1 MFNSNIYVS
10 SELTGKLVNVA
21 QELALRVVRECGH
34 RYNFDAEE
42 AIEALGLSSVE
53 VVHSRKVV
61 SKKERVEVVKASFPL
76 PFNGECNDNKCCG
89 LRQNNGLYTQCQVAR
104 KGEKRYCKTCQSQ
117 ADNNDN
123 GKPDYGT
130 IEDRLA
136 VDIFDYVDPR
146 GNRPVGYKK
155 IMKKLKITEEEVLEE
170 AGKLNIIIN
179 MQHFCEV
186 EEPRRGRKAN
196 PLKEV
201 KVKAEGKKGRP
212 KKTKKVLEIEGESED
227 LFASLVASASSV
239 EEEEEVIPVITT
251 PVLPKKA
258 VKSVKSDEDKE
269 AERLKKEAEKAE
281 KEAKLAAEKAEKEA
295 KLAAKKAEK
304 EAKLAAEKAEKEA
317 KLAAE
322 KAEKEAKLAAEKAEK
337 EAKKEAEKAEK
348 EAKAKEAAE
357 NKAKAAKN
365 KPSSP
370 KKVVEEEEEEAD
382 VVKKIEFEGKKY
394 LKSKKSG
401 IVYDYKKYVE
411 EEEQVVVGKWNEE
424 KSKIDFVET
433 EEEEE
438 EDYEE

>member
-1 MFNSNIYVS
+1 MFNNNIYVS

-21 QELALRVVRECGH
+21 QELALRVVRECGN

-42 AIEALGLSSVE
+42 AIVALGLSSVE

-117 ADNNDN
+117 AENNDN

-155 IMKKLKITEEEVLEE
+155 IMKKLKITEEQVLEE

-179 MQHFCEV
+179 MQHFSEV

-196 PLKEV
+196 PLKEE

-239 EEEEEVIPVITT
+239 EEEEEVIPLITT

-281 KEAKLAAEKAEKEA
+281 KEAKLAAEKADKEA
-295 KLAAKKAEK
+295 KLAAK
-304 EAKLAAEKAEKEA
+304 KAEKEA

-357 NKAKAAKN
+357 NKAKAAKK

-370 KKVVEEEEEEAD
+370 KKVVEEEEEEPD

>member
-1 MFNSNIYVS
+1 MFSSNIYLS
-10 SELTGKLVNVA
+10 SELTGKMVNVA
-21 QELALRVVRECGH
+21 QELALRVVRECGN

-42 AIEALGLSSVE
+42 AIVMLGLSSVE
-53 VVHSRKVV
+53 VVHSSKGRSVV
-61 SKKERVEVVKASFPL
+61 SKKERTVVVKASFAL
-76 PFNGECNDNKCCG
+76 PFNGEYNDSKCCG

-104 KGEKRYCKTCQSQ
+104 KGEKRYCKTCDTQ
-117 ADNNDN
+117 ASKNDN

-136 VDIFDYVDPR
+136 VGIYDYVDPR
-146 GNRPVGYKK
+146 GNKPVGYKK
-155 IMKKLKITEEEVLEE
+155 IMKKLKITEEQVLEE

-179 MQHFCEV
+179 PEHFQEV
-186 EEPRRGRKAN
+186 EEPRRGRKSN

-227 LFASLVASASSV
+227 LFASLVAVASSSSSV
-239 EEEEEVIPVITT
+239 SEEVGT
-251 PVLPKKA
+251 PVLKVSKKV
-258 VKSVKSDEDKE
+258 VKSEE
-269 AERLKKEAEKAE
+269 EKEAEKAA
-281 KEAKLAAEKAEKEA
+281 KEAEKEA

-322 KAEKEAKLAAEKAEK
+322 KAEKEAKMAAEK
-337 EAKKEAEKAEK
+337 AKKEAEKE
-348 EAKAKEAAE
+348 
-357 NKAKAAKN
+357 AKAAKK
-365 KPSSP
+365 KPTSP
-370 KKVVEEEEEEAD
+370 KKEVKEEEEAD

-394 LKSKKSG
+394 LKSKKTG

-424 KSKIDFVET
+424 KSKIEFDEK

-438 EDYEE
+438 EEYEE

>member
-1 MFNSNIYVS
+1 MSSKTFNSNIYVS

-21 QELALRVVRECGH
+21 QELALRAVRECGH
-34 RYNFDAEE
+34 HYNFDAEE
-42 AIEALGLSSVE
+42 AIVMLGLSSVE
-53 VVHSRKVV
+53 VVHSSKGRSSSSSSSSV
-61 SKKERVEVVKASFPL
+61 SKKERIEVVKASFPL
-76 PFNGECNDNKCCG
+76 PFNGECNERKCCG

-104 KGEKRYCKTCQSQ
+104 KGEKRYCKTCEVQ
-117 ADNNDN
+117 ADKNGN

-136 VDIFDYVDPR
+136 VGIFDYVDPR

-155 IMKKLKITEEEVLEE
+155 IMKKLKITEEQVLEE

-179 MQHFCEV
+179 MQHFEDV

-239 EEEEEVIPVITT
+239 EDEEVVPLITT
-251 PVLPKKA
+251 PILSKKA
-258 VKSVKSDEDKE
+258 VKSVKSEE
-269 AERLKKEAEKAE
+269 E
-281 KEAKLAAEKAEKEA
+281 KEAEKAEKEA

-322 KAEKEAKLAAEKAEK
+322 KAEKEAKLAAEKAEE

-348 EAKAKEAAE
+348 EAKAKAAAE
-357 NKAKAAKN
+357 NKAKAAK
-365 KPSSP
+365 
-370 KKVVEEEEEEAD
+370 KKEVKIEVEEEEQAD

>member
-1 MFNSNIYVS
+1 MSSQVVFESNIYVS
-10 SELTGKLVNVA
+10 SELTAKMVNVA
-21 QELALRVVRECGH
+21 QELALRAVRECGN

-42 AIEALGLSSVE
+42 AIVMLGLSSVE
-53 VVHSRKVV
+53 VVHSSKGRSHSSV
-61 SKKERVEVVKASFPL
+61 SKKERSEVVKASFPL
-76 PFNGECNDNKCCG
+76 PFNGECNDNKCSG

-104 KGEKRYCKTCQSQ
+104 KGEKRYCKTCEAQ
-117 ADNNDN
+117 ADKNGN

-136 VDIFDYVDPR
+136 VGIFDYIDPR
-146 GNRPVGYKK
+146 GNKPVGYKK
-155 IMKKLKITEEEVLEE
+155 IMKKLKLTEEQVLEE

-179 MQHFCEV
+179 MEHFSEV

-227 LFASLVASASSV
+227 LFASLVADASSV
-239 EEEEEVIPVITT
+239 SSSVVEVPEKVGT
-251 PVLPKKA
+251 PVLKVSKKV
-258 VKSVKSDEDKE
+258 VKSEEEKE
-269 AERLKKEAEKAE
+269 AERLKKEAEKAL
-281 KEAKLAAEKAEKEA
+281 KEEQ
-295 KLAAKKAEK
+295 KK
-304 EAKLAAEKAEKEA
+304 AEKAEKEA

-337 EAKKEAEKAEK
+337 EAKKAAEKA
-348 EAKAKEAAE
+348 AKDAAK
-357 NKAKAAKN
+357 NKAKAAEEN
-365 KPSSP
+365 KTA
-370 KKVVEEEEEEAD
+370 KKKEEEEEEAD

-394 LKSKKSG
+394 LKSKKTG

-424 KSKIDFVET
+424 KSKIDFDEK

>member
-1 MFNSNIYVS
+1 MSSQMFSSNIYLS
-10 SELTGKLVNVA
+10 SELTGKMVNVA
-21 QELALRVVRECGH
+21 QELALRVVRECGN
-34 RYNFDAEE
+34 RYNFDADE

-53 VVHSRKVV
+53 VVHSSKGRASV
-61 SKKERVEVVKASFPL
+61 SKKERNVVVKASFAL
-76 PFNGECNDNKCCG
+76 PFNGEYNDSKCCG

-104 KGEKRYCKTCQSQ
+104 KGEKRYCKTCDTQ
-117 ADNNDN
+117 ASKNDN

-136 VDIFDYVDPR
+136 VGIYDYVDPR
-146 GNRPVGYKK
+146 GNKPVGYKK
-155 IMKKLKITEEEVLEE
+155 IMKKLKITEEQVLEE

-179 MQHFCEV
+179 PEHFQEV
-186 EEPRRGRKAN
+186 EEPRRGRKSN

-227 LFASLVASASSV
+227 LFASLVAVASSSSSSSSSV
-239 EEEEEVIPVITT
+239 SEEVGT
-251 PVLPKKA
+251 PVLKVSKKV
-258 VKSVKSDEDKE
+258 VKSEE
-269 AERLKKEAEKAE
+269 EKEAEKAA
-281 KEAKLAAEKAEKEA
+281 KEAEKEA

-322 KAEKEAKLAAEKAEK
+322 KAEKEAKMAAEK
-337 EAKKEAEKAEK
+337 AKKEAEKE
-348 EAKAKEAAE
+348 
-357 NKAKAAKN
+357 AKAAKK
-365 KPSSP
+365 KPTSP
-370 KKVVEEEEEEAD
+370 KKEVKEEEEAD

-394 LKSKKSG
+394 LKSKKTG

-424 KSKIDFVET
+424 KSKIEFDEK

-438 EDYEE
+438 EEYEE

>member
-1 MFNSNIYVS
+1 MSSQTFNSNIYVS

-21 QELALRVVRECGH
+21 QELALRAVRECGH
-34 RYNFDAEE
+34 HYNFDAEE
-42 AIEALGLSSVE
+42 AIVMLGLTSVE
-53 VVHSRKVV
+53 VVHSSKGRSSSSSSV
-61 SKKERVEVVKASFPL
+61 SKKERIEVVKASFPL
-76 PFNGECNDNKCCG
+76 PFNGECNERKCCG

-104 KGEKRYCKTCQSQ
+104 KGEKRYCKTCEAQ
-117 ADNNDN
+117 ADKNGN

-146 GNRPVGYKK
+146 GIRPVGYKK
-155 IMKKLKITEEEVLEE
+155 IMKKYKLSEEQVLEE

-179 MQHFCEV
+179 MQHFSEV

-196 PLKEV
+196 PLKEA

-227 LFASLVASASSV
+227 LFASLVASASSMED
-239 EEEEEVIPVITT
+239 EEDVPLVST
-251 PVLPKKA
+251 PILSKKA
-258 VKSVKSDEDKE
+258 VKSEEEKE
-269 AERLKKEAEKAE
+269 AERLKKEADKAE
-281 KEAKLAAEKAEKEA
+281 KEAKLAAEKADKEA

-304 EAKLAAEKAEKEA
+304 EAKLAAEKAEKES
-317 KLAAE
+317 
-322 KAEKEAKLAAEKAEK
+322 KLAAEKAEK

-348 EAKAKEAAE
+348 EAKAKAAAE
-357 NKAKAAKN
+357 NKAKAAK
-365 KPSSP
+365 
-370 KKVVEEEEEEAD
+370 KKEVKIEVEEEEAD

>member
-1 MFNSNIYVS
+1 MSSQIFNSNIYVS

-21 QELALRVVRECGH
+21 QDLALRAVRECGD

-42 AIEALGLSSVE
+42 AIVMLGLSSVE
-53 VVHSRKVV
+53 VVHSSKGRSSFSV
-61 SKKERVEVVKASFPL
+61 SKKERIEVVKASFPL
-76 PFNGECNDNKCCG
+76 PFNGECNDSKCCG

-104 KGEKRYCKTCQSQ
+104 KGEKRYCKTCEAQ
-117 ADNNDN
+117 ADKNGN

-146 GNRPVGYKK
+146 GIRPVGYKK
-155 IMKKLKITEEEVLEE
+155 IMKKLKITEEQVLEE

-179 MQHFCEV
+179 MQHFSEV

-196 PLKEV
+196 PLKEA

-227 LFASLVASASSV
+227 LFASLVASASSM
-239 EEEEEVIPVITT
+239 EEEEVVPLIST
-251 PVLPKKA
+251 PILPKKA
-258 VKSVKSDEDKE
+258 VKSVKSEEEKE
-269 AERLKKEAEKAE
+269 AERLKKEAEKAA
-281 KEAKLAAEKAEKEA
+281 KEEQ
-295 KLAAKKAEK
+295 KK
-304 EAKLAAEKAEKEA
+304 AEKAEKEA

-348 EAKAKEAAE
+348 EAKAKVAAE
-357 NKAKAAKN
+357 NKAKAAK
-365 KPSSP
+365 
-370 KKVVEEEEEEAD
+370 KKEVKIEVEEEEQAD

>member
-1 MFNSNIYVS
+1 MFNSNIYIS
-10 SELTGKLVNVA
+10 SELTGKMVIVA
-21 QELALRVVRECGH
+21 QDLALRAVRECGN

-42 AIEALGLSSVE
+42 AIVMLGLSSVE
-53 VVHSRKVV
+53 VVHSSKGRSHSSV
-61 SKKERVEVVKASFPL
+61 SKKERSEVVKASFPL
-76 PFNGECNDNKCCG
+76 PFNGECNVNKCSG

-104 KGEKRYCKTCQSQ
+104 KGEKRYCKTCEAQ
-117 ADNNDN
+117 AEKNGN

-136 VDIFDYVDPR
+136 VGIFDYIDPR
-146 GNRPVGYKK
+146 GNKPVGYKK
-155 IMKKLKITEEEVLEE
+155 IMKKLKLTEEQVLEE

-179 MQHFCEV
+179 MEHFSEV

-227 LFASLVASASSV
+227 LFASLVADASSV
-239 EEEEEVIPVITT
+239 SSSVVEVPEKVGT
-251 PVLPKKA
+251 PVLKVSKKV
-258 VKSVKSDEDKE
+258 VKSEE
-269 AERLKKEAEKAE
+269 EKEAEKAA
-281 KEAKLAAEKAEKEA
+281 KEAEKAAKEEQ
-295 KLAAKKAEK
+295 KKV
-304 EAKLAAEKAEKEA
+304 
-317 KLAAE
+317 E

-337 EAKKEAEKAEK
+337 EAKKAQEKA
-348 EAKAKEAAE
+348 AKDAAK
-357 NKAKAAKN
+357 NKAKAAEEN
-365 KPSSP
+365 KVA
-370 KKVVEEEEEEAD
+370 KKKEVKIEEEEEAD

-394 LKSKKSG
+394 LKSKKTG

-424 KSKIDFVET
+424 KSKIDFDEK

>member
-1 MFNSNIYVS
+1 MSSQMFSSNIYLS
-10 SELTGKLVNVA
+10 SELTGKMVNVA
-21 QELALRVVRECGH
+21 QELALRVVRECGN
-34 RYNFDAEE
+34 RYNFDADE

-53 VVHSRKVV
+53 VVHSSKGRSVV
-61 SKKERVEVVKASFPL
+61 SKKERNVVVKASFAL
-76 PFNGECNDNKCCG
+76 PFNGEYNDSKCCG
-89 LRQNNGLYTQCQVAR
+89 LRQNNGLYTQCQVVR
-104 KGEKRYCKTCQSQ
+104 KGEKRYCKTCDTQ
-117 ADNNDN
+117 ASKNDN

-136 VDIFDYVDPR
+136 VGIYDYVDPR
-146 GNRPVGYKK
+146 GNKPVGYKK
-155 IMKKLKITEEEVLEE
+155 IMKKLKITEEQVLEE

-179 MQHFCEV
+179 PEHFQEV
-186 EEPRRGRKAN
+186 EEPRRGRKSN

-227 LFASLVASASSV
+227 LFASLVAVASSSSSSSSSV
-239 EEEEEVIPVITT
+239 SEEVGT
-251 PVLPKKA
+251 PVLKVSKKV
-258 VKSVKSDEDKE
+258 VKSEE
-269 AERLKKEAEKAE
+269 EKEAEKAA
-281 KEAKLAAEKAEKEA
+281 KEAEKEA

-322 KAEKEAKLAAEKAEK
+322 KAEKEAKLAAEKA
-337 EAKKEAEKAEK
+337 KKEAEK
-348 EAKAKEAAE
+348 EAKA
-357 NKAKAAKN
+357 AKK
-365 KPSSP
+365 KPTSP
-370 KKVVEEEEEEAD
+370 KKEVKEEAD

-394 LKSKKSG
+394 LKSKKTG

-424 KSKIDFVET
+424 KSKIEFDEK

-438 EDYEE
+438 EEYEE

>member
-1 MFNSNIYVS
+1 MSSQSFNSNIYVS
-10 SELTGKLVNVA
+10 SELTVKLVNVA
-21 QELALRVVRECGH
+21 QDLALRAVRECGD

-42 AIEALGLSSVE
+42 AIVMLGLSSVE
-53 VVHSRKVV
+53 VVHSSKGRSSSSV
-61 SKKERVEVVKASFPL
+61 SKKERSEVVKASFPL
-76 PFNGECNDNKCCG
+76 PFNGECNDSKCCG

-104 KGEKRYCKTCQSQ
+104 KGEKRYCKTCEAQ
-117 ADNNDN
+117 ADKNGN

-146 GNRPVGYKK
+146 GIRPVGYKK
-155 IMKKLKITEEEVLEE
+155 IMKKLKITEEQVLEE

-179 MQHFCEV
+179 MQHFLEV

-196 PLKEV
+196 PLKEA

-227 LFASLVASASSV
+227 LFASLVASASSM
-239 EEEEEVIPVITT
+239 EEEEVVPLIST

-258 VKSVKSDEDKE
+258 VKSVKSEEEKAEKE
-269 AERLKKEAEKAE
+269 AKLAAEKAE

-304 EAKLAAEKAEKEA
+304 EAKLAAEKEA
-317 KLAAE
+317 
-322 KAEKEAKLAAEKAEK
+322 KEAKLAAEKAEK

-357 NKAKAAKN
+357 NKAKAAK
-365 KPSSP
+365 
-370 KKVVEEEEEEAD
+370 KKEVKIEVEEEEQAD

>member
-1 MFNSNIYVS
+1 MSSQMFSSNIYLS
-10 SELTGKLVNVA
+10 SELTGKMVNVA
-21 QELALRVVRECGH
+21 QELALRVVRECGN
-34 RYNFDAEE
+34 RYNFDADE

-53 VVHSRKVV
+53 VVHSSKGRASV
-61 SKKERVEVVKASFPL
+61 SKKERNVVVKASFAL
-76 PFNGECNDNKCCG
+76 PFNGEYNDSKCCG

-104 KGEKRYCKTCQSQ
+104 KGEKRYCKTCDTQ
-117 ADNNDN
+117 ASKNDN

-136 VDIFDYVDPR
+136 VGIYDYVDPR
-146 GNRPVGYKK
+146 GNKPVGYKK
-155 IMKKLKITEEEVLEE
+155 IMKKLKITEEQVLEE

-179 MQHFCEV
+179 PEHFQEV
-186 EEPRRGRKAN
+186 EEPRRGRKSN

-227 LFASLVASASSV
+227 LFASLVAVASSSSSV
-239 EEEEEVIPVITT
+239 SEEVST
-251 PVLPKKA
+251 PVLKVSKKV
-258 VKSVKSDEDKE
+258 VKSEE
-269 AERLKKEAEKAE
+269 EKEAEKAA
-281 KEAKLAAEKAEKEA
+281 KEAEK
-295 KLAAKKAEK
+295 AAKKAEK

-322 KAEKEAKLAAEKAEK
+322 KAEKEAKLAAEKA
-337 EAKKEAEKAEK
+337 KKEAEK
-348 EAKAKEAAE
+348 EAKA
-357 NKAKAAKN
+357 AKK
-365 KPSSP
+365 KPTSP
-370 KKVVEEEEEEAD
+370 KKEVKEEEEAD

-394 LKSKKSG
+394 LKSKKTG

-424 KSKIDFVET
+424 KSKIEFDEK

-438 EDYEE
+438 EEYEE

>member
-1 MFNSNIYVS
+1 MSSQMFSSNIYLS
-10 SELTGKLVNVA
+10 SELTGKMVNVA
-21 QELALRVVRECGH
+21 QELALRVVRECGN

-42 AIEALGLSSVE
+42 AIVMLGLSSVE
-53 VVHSRKVV
+53 VVHSSKGRSVV
-61 SKKERVEVVKASFPL
+61 SKKERTVVVKASFAL
-76 PFNGECNDNKCCG
+76 PFNGEYNDSKCCG

-104 KGEKRYCKTCQSQ
+104 KGEKRYCKTCDTQ
-117 ADNNDN
+117 ASKNDN

-136 VDIFDYVDPR
+136 VGIYDYVDPR
-146 GNRPVGYKK
+146 GNKPVGYKK
-155 IMKKLKITEEEVLEE
+155 IMKKLKITEEQVLEE

-179 MQHFCEV
+179 PEHFQEV
-186 EEPRRGRKAN
+186 EEPRRGRKSN

-227 LFASLVASASSV
+227 LFASLVAVASSSSSV
-239 EEEEEVIPVITT
+239 SEEVGT
-251 PVLPKKA
+251 PVLKVSKKV
-258 VKSVKSDEDKE
+258 VKSEE
-269 AERLKKEAEKAE
+269 EKEAEKAA
-281 KEAKLAAEKAEKEA
+281 KEAEKEA

-322 KAEKEAKLAAEKAEK
+322 KAEKEAKMAAEK
-337 EAKKEAEKAEK
+337 AKKEAEKE
-348 EAKAKEAAE
+348 
-357 NKAKAAKN
+357 AKAAKK
-365 KPSSP
+365 KPTSP
-370 KKVVEEEEEEAD
+370 KKEVKEEEEAD

-394 LKSKKSG
+394 LKSKKTG

-424 KSKIDFVET
+424 KSKIEFDEK

-438 EDYEE
+438 EEYEE

>member
-1 MFNSNIYVS
+1 MFSSNIYLS
-10 SELTGKLVNVA
+10 SELTGKMVNVA
-21 QELALRVVRECGH
+21 QELALRVVRECGN
-34 RYNFDAEE
+34 RYNFDADE

-53 VVHSRKVV
+53 VVHSSKGRSHSSV
-61 SKKERVEVVKASFPL
+61 SKKERNVVVKASFAL
-76 PFNGECNDNKCCG
+76 PFNGEYNDSKCCG

-104 KGEKRYCKTCQSQ
+104 KGEKRYCKTCDTQ
-117 ADNNDN
+117 ASKNDN

-136 VDIFDYVDPR
+136 VGIYDYVDPR
-146 GNRPVGYKK
+146 GNKPVGYKK

-179 MQHFCEV
+179 PEHFQEV
-186 EEPRRGRKAN
+186 EEPRRGRKSN

-227 LFASLVASASSV
+227 LFASLVAVASSSSSSSV
-239 EEEEEVIPVITT
+239 SEEVST
-251 PVLPKKA
+251 PVLKVSKKV
-258 VKSVKSDEDKE
+258 VKSEE
-269 AERLKKEAEKAE
+269 EKEAEKAA
-281 KEAKLAAEKAEKEA
+281 KEAEK
-295 KLAAKKAEK
+295 AAKKAEK

-322 KAEKEAKLAAEKAEK
+322 KAEKEAKIAAEKAEK
-337 EAKKEAEKAEK
+337 EAKMAAEKAKKDAEK
-348 EAKAKEAAE
+348 GAKATK
-357 NKAKAAKN
+357 K
-365 KPSSP
+365 KPTSP
-370 KKVVEEEEEEAD
+370 KKEVKEEEAD

-394 LKSKKSG
+394 LKSKKTG

-411 EEEQVVVGKWNEE
+411 EEEQVVVGRWNEE
-424 KSKIDFVET
+424 KSKIDFDEK

-438 EDYEE
+438 EEYEE